1 MKKRIS
7 LLVQIAVATI
17 IFSSCKSASV
27 SQDPPAS
34 AVIETN
40 QSENGPILT
49 VEFKPGKYH
58 NHPLMALWI
67 EDLDGTYLQTL
78 YVPRSI
84 ARGVF
89 QHGSTST
96 GKWTEGEVRR
106 PGALPYWGHRWG
118 IQAKDGLYLPTPEN
132 PLPDA
137 VSGATPQAA
146 FVLNSRLAFQPGK
159 KFRVFMEINQPW
171 DWNEY
176 WTNNKYP
183 GDKDYATSCQ
193 PAVVYSAILDP
204 ESGIQSA
211 ELKAIGHSHY
221 SGKDG
226 SLTTDLSTLT
236 TALQIAS
243 SVRVSFGGTE

>member
-1 MKKRIS
+1 MKKNIFF
-7 LLVQIAVATI
+7 LTLILAATGI
-17 IFSSCKSASV
+17 VSSCRSTSV
-27 SQDPPAS
+27 SQDPPAP

-40 QSENGPILT
+40 QSENGPVIT
-49 VEFKPGKYH
+49 IEFTPGKYH
-58 NHPLMALWI
+58 NHPLMAIWI
-67 EDLDGTYLQTL
+67 EDMDGNYLQTL

-89 QHGSTST
+89 QHGSTSS
-96 GKWTEGEVRR
+96 GRWAEGEVRR
-106 PGALPYWGHRWG
+106 PAALPYWGHQRG
-118 IQAKDGLYLPTPEN
+118 IKAEDGLYLPTSQN

-137 VSGATPQAA
+137 VSGATPQSG
-146 FVLNSRLAFQPGK
+146 FVLHAKLAFQSGK
-159 KFRVFMEINQPW
+159 KFRVLMEVNQPW

-183 GDKDYATSCQ
+183 GDMEYATSCQ
-193 PAVVYSAILDP
+193 PAVVYAAILDP
-204 ESGIQSA
+204 DAGIRTS

-236 TALQIAS
+236 SALEIVRSVKAS
-243 SVRVSFGGTE
+243 VK

>member
-1 MKKRIS
+1 MKKNILFS
-7 LLVQIAVATI
+7 TLILAATVI
-17 IFSSCKSASV
+17 ISSCKSTSV
-27 SQDPPAS
+27 SQDPPAP

-40 QSENGPILT
+40 QSGNGPVLT
-49 VEFKPGKYH
+49 VEFTPGKYH

-67 EDLDGTYLQTL
+67 EDMDGTYLQTL
-78 YVPRSI
+78 YIPRSI

-96 GKWTEGEVRR
+96 GRWTEGAVRR

-118 IQAKDGLYLPTPEN
+118 VQAEDGLYLPTPEN

-146 FVLNSRLAFQPGK
+146 FVLHTKLAVQSGK
-159 KFRVFMEINQPW
+159 KFRVMMEINQPW

-176 WTNNKYP
+176 WTNNKFP
-183 GDKDYATSCQ
+183 GDKEYATSCQ
-193 PAVVYSAILDP
+193 PAVVYAATLDP
-204 ESGIQSA
+204 ESGIRAAGLSPV
-211 ELKAIGHSHY
+211 GHSHY
-221 SGKDG
+221 AGKDG

-236 TALQIAS
+236 TALQIVS
-243 SVRVSFGGTE
+243 SVHVRLADN